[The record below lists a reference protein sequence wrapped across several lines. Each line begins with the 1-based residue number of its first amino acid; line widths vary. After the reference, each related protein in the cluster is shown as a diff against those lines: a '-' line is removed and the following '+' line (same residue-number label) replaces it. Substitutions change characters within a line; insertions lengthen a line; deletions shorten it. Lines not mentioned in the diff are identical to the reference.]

1 MHGAR
6 CCIAGGNWDNAAEAR
21 LFALNVNNVPG
32 NLNAN
37 IGARLLGKKILCT
50 VFLATWQK
58 YQTAKSDKYREPG
71 TSDFLLST
79 K

>member
-1 MHGAR
+1 M
-6 CCIAGGNWDNAAEAR
+6 
-21 LFALNVNNVPG
+21 LNVNNVPG

-37 IGARLLGKKILCT
+37 IGARLLGYRKKICARYSLPLGRNT
-50 VFLATWQK
+50 RLQSPTSTGK
-58 YQTAKSDKYREPG
+58 PG

>member
-1 MHGAR
+1 M
-6 CCIAGGNWDNAAEAR
+6 
-21 LFALNVNNVPG
+21 LNVNNVPG

-37 IGARLLGKKILCT
+37 IGARLLGYRKNLCA
-50 VFLATWQK
+50 VFLASWQK
-58 YQTAKSDKYREPG
+58 YQTAKSDKYRKPG